1 MELYSVKNGT
11 ISCRMEEDLSLQG
24 RQNHTNQVQIIQ
36 FAYISLLPIPMGVA
50 CHIEKIQWD
59 FLWGGVGDEF
69 KFHLVNWKNN
79 LLTNSMSGLGIKNC
93 LV

>member
-1 MELYSVKNGT
+1 M
-11 ISCRMEEDLSLQG
+11 SL
-24 RQNHTNQVQIIQ
+24 
-36 FAYISLLPIPMGVA
+36 FPIPMGVA